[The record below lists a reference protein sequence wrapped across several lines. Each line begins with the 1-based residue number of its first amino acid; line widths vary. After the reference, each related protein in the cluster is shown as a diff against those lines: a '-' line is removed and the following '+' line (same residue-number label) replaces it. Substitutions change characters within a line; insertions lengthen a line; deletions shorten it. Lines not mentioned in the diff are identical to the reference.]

1 MKVLRQTKALQIV
14 EKVIK
19 TSSTPLSSSEVL
31 ESVEKQDKSIDR
43 ATVFRVI
50 KRLTEA
56 DKLMVVNFGEG
67 KMRYEWK
74 GEHHHHLV
82 CTKCGKITPIHVCD
96 AESMAINQARKAGFQ
111 IHSHSLEYFGL
122 CKKCI

>member
-1 MKVLRQTKALQIV
+1 MAELRQTKALQIV
-14 EKVIK
+14 EDVIK
-19 TSSTPLSSSEVL
+19 SSPTPLSSSEVL
-31 ESVEKQDKSIDR
+31 EAVAKKDKTVDR

-56 DKLMVVNFGEG
+56 NKLMVVNFGEG

-82 CTKCGKITPIHVCD
+82 CTKCGKITAIHVCD
-96 AESMAINQARKAGFQ
+96 AESMAINQAREAGFQ

-122 CKKCI
+122 CKNCR

>member
-1 MKVLRQTKALQIV
+1 MSILRQTKALQIV
-14 EKVIK
+14 EEVIK
-19 TSSTPLSSSEVL
+19 SSPTPLSSADILVGVSE
-31 ESVEKQDKSIDR
+31 KDKTIDR
-43 ATVFRVI
+43 ATVFRII
-50 KRLTEA
+50 KRLTDA
-56 DKLMVVNFGEG
+56 NKLMVVNFGEG

-82 CTKCGKITPIHVCD
+82 CTKCGSITAIHVCD

-122 CKKCI
+122 CKKCK